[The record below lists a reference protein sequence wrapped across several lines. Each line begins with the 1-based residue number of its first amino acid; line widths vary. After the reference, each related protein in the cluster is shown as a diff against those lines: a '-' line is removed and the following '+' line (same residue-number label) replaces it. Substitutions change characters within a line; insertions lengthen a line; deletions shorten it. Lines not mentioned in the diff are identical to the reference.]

1 MDKRILIRRFL
12 RNMLEQVDKQHLLW
26 NVSPISAEKRLFKC
40 LFIHLLSQQRS
51 IVHQQVEEIQLFST
65 PKFYIKY
72 GYAAPS
78 GMT

>member
-1 MDKRILIRRFL
+1 M
-12 RNMLEQVDKQHLLW
+12 
-26 NVSPISAEKRLFKC
+26 P
-40 LFIHLLSQQRS
+40 FIHLLSQQRS

-78 GMT
+78 RMT

>member
-1 MDKRILIRRFL
+1 M
-12 RNMLEQVDKQHLLW
+12 
-26 NVSPISAEKRLFKC
+26 P
-40 LFIHLLSQQRS
+40 FIHLLSQQHS

-65 PKFYIKY
+65 PKFYTKY